1 MCWIQEKRKG
11 YAGMKI
17 VDLIAKE
24 SISIDEGKMSKLE
37 AIDRLVTLMENS
49 GNLVDREDF
58 KGAVIAREESG
69 TTGIGEGVAIPHGK
83 SAGITR
89 AGIST
94 MVVKEGLDYDSL
106 DGEDTKLFFMIGVPK
121 DSADEHLK
129 VLARLSTILMD
140 ESFREDLINASD
152 REVFLDIIDKK
163 EKEKFPDE
171 YVQPSSAQEKVGY
184 ELLAVTACP
193 TGIAHTYMA
202 AESLANKAK
211 EMGISIK
218 VETNG
223 SSGVENEITEEDIKY
238 AKGVIIAADKNV
250 EMDRF
255 DGLPMVQVKVADGIH
270 KPKELI
276 EKALG
281 DAPIYK
287 ATGEKKSGSKDIGN
301 ESMGRRIYKHL
312 MNGVSNMLPFVTG
325 GGILIALAFLFDVY
339 EIDPA
344 NFGSNTPLAATLNT
358 IGGTAFSFMLPI
370 LAGFIA
376 FSIADRPGLVAGFV
390 GGALASTGGSGF
402 LGALIAGFVAGGIVQ
417 LLKKVLSVL
426 PKSFEGVKPV
436 LLYPL
441 LGTLLMGLVIIFVVN
456 PTVSVINDGIFD
468 GLNNMGSS
476 SKVLLGLV
484 LGGMMSVD
492 MGGPVN
498 KAAYVFGTASLA
510 QGTSGVMAAVMAG
523 GMVPPLAIALATV
536 FFKHKFT
543 KRERQQGLTNF
554 IMGAS
559 FITEGAIPF
568 AAADPVRVLPSCIV
582 GSALAG
588 GLSMLFDCT
597 IRAPHGGLWVLGVI
611 SKPAFYVAAVAA
623 GSILS
628 MFLLGLI
635 KKTVVEE
642 I

>member
-1 MCWIQEKRKG
+1 
-11 YAGMKI
+11 MKI

-129 VLARLSTILMD
+129 VLARSSTILMD

>member
-1 MCWIQEKRKG
+1 
-11 YAGMKI
+11 
-17 VDLIAKE
+17 
-24 SISIDEGKMSKLE
+24 
-37 AIDRLVTLMENS
+37 
-49 GNLVDREDF
+49 
-58 KGAVIAREESG
+58 
-69 TTGIGEGVAIPHGK
+69 
-83 SAGITR
+83 
-89 AGIST
+89 

>member
-456 PTVSVINDGIFD
+456 PTVSVINNGIFD

-492 MGGPVN
+492 MGGPAN

-510 QGTSGVMAAVMAG
+510 QGTSG
-523 GMVPPLAIALATV
+523 
-536 FFKHKFT
+536 
-543 KRERQQGLTNF
+543 
-554 IMGAS
+554 
-559 FITEGAIPF
+559 
-568 AAADPVRVLPSCIV
+568 
-582 GSALAG
+582 
-588 GLSMLFDCT
+588 
-597 IRAPHGGLWVLGVI
+597 
-611 SKPAFYVAAVAA
+611 
-623 GSILS
+623 
-628 MFLLGLI
+628 
-635 KKTVVEE
+635 
-642 I
+642 